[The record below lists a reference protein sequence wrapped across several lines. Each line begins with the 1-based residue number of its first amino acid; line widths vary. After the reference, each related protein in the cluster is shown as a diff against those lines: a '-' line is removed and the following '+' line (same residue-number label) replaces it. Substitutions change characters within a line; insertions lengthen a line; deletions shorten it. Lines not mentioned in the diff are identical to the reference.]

1 MVISFVGFD
10 SYSRLKANHD
20 FNLVIIYIC
29 ILCNALYH
37 HFHHQSNKQDTQSN
51 HDMDVWVDVKKV
63 PNCLTR
69 CV

>member
-51 HDMDVWVDVKKV
+51 HDMDV
-63 PNCLTR
+63 
-69 CV
+69 